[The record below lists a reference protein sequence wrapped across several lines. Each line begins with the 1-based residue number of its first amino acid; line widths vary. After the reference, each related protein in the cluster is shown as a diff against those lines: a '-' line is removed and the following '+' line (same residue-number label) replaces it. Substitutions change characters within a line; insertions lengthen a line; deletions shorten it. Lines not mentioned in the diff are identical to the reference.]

1 MNDGYSLKKRCQR
14 IHPLF
19 FESKRSVAFF
29 PHGTARYNS
38 ANLYFLWYLIW
49 I

>member
-14 IHPLF
+14 IQTPD
-19 FESKRSVAFF
+19 SYPKRSVAFF
-29 PHGTARYNS
+29 PHGTARYKS